1 MIQQKL
7 IGGLTFFLALILVG
21 GWMFMYTYYDLSEIL
36 SDEPFDLF
44 IGVYRLAVDG
54 LLGLACGALL
64 YKGVKAGY
72 ILGLW
77 IWGGAAL
84 LHLYEIILLMFS
96 EGFNPQV
103 NLEQYAI
110 LIDIAA
116 CIAGLFVIKWLYED
130 FNKEP
135 SEQLVDL

>member
-7 IGGLTFFLALILVG
+7 IGGLTFILALILVG
-21 GWMFMYTYYDLSEIL
+21 GWMFMYTYYDLAEIL
-36 SDEPFDLF
+36 SDESSDLF

-54 LLGLACGALL
+54 LLGLACGVLL
-64 YKGVKAGY
+64 YKGAKSGY
-72 ILGLW
+72 LLGFW

-110 LIDIAA
+110 LIDV
-116 CIAGLFVIKWLYED
+116 AGLIASILIVKWLSED
-130 FNKEP
+130 LKNEISAEP
-135 SEQLVDL
+135 V

>member
-7 IGGLTFFLALILVG
+7 IGGLTFFLAFILVA

-36 SDEPFDLF
+36 SDESSDLF
-44 IGVYRLAVDG
+44 IGVYRLVVDG
-54 LLGLACGALL
+54 LLGLVCGVLL
-64 YKGVKAGY
+64 YNGAKSGY
-72 ILGLW
+72 FLGLW

-110 LIDIAA
+110 LIDV
-116 CIAGLFVIKWLYED
+116 AGLITGIFIVKWLSED
-130 FNKEP
+130 LNNEISAEP
-135 SEQLVDL
+135 V